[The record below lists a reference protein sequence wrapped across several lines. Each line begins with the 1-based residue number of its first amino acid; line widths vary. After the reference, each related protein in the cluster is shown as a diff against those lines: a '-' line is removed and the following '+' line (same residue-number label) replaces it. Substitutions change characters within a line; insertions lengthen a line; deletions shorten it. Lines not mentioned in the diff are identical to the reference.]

1 MKGNV
6 MTATTYAVTGLTC
19 EHCVHAVT
27 EELTSL
33 GGVTGVH
40 VELVPGGASSVTV
53 TSDAPLPDEVVVAA
67 LDEAGDY
74 RLIHS

>member
-1 MKGNV
+1 

-27 EELTSL
+27 EELISL
-33 GGVTGVH
+33 AGVTGVN
-40 VELVPGGASSVTV
+40 VDLAPGGASLVTV
-53 TSDAPLPDEVVVAA
+53 TSDAQLRNEAVCAA

-74 RLIHS
+74 RLTTG

>member
-1 MKGNV
+1 
-6 MTATTYAVTGLTC
+6 MTATTYTVTGMTC

-33 GGVTGVH
+33 GGVTWVN
-40 VELVPGGASSVTV
+40 VELVPGGESKVTV
-53 TSDAPLPDEVVVAA
+53 TSDAPLPDEAVSTA

-74 RLIHS
+74 RLATG